1 MKTNATKNII
11 VIDDDNNILNTLKMM
26 FRKENLEIKYFD
38 KPEDVLK
45 EIKNKKVDCIISD
58 IEMPEING
66 IELIREIQKER
77 EIEKIIFMSS
87 NVDKYLEEIKLVG
100 GYALKKPVKKEE
112 IMEIIKYS
120 EIQKPEF

>member
-1 MKTNATKNII
+1 MKTNATKRVI
-11 VIDDDNNILNTLKMM
+11 VIDDDNNILNTLKIV
-26 FRKENLEIKYFD
+26 FRKENLEIKYLNNPIEALEIIKKEEFD
-38 KPEDVLK
+38 CV
-45 EIKNKKVDCIISD
+45 ISD

-77 EIEKIIFMSS
+77 EVEKIIFMSS
-87 NVDKYLEEIKLVG
+87 NIDKYLEEIKLVG

-120 EIQKPEF
+120 EI